1 MATPPSTLT
10 RRPRKHTPQ
19 SAKSNDGEEPS
30 SISESEEGGN
40 KDAELCGSSSVQVNE
55 EMQRMLNQL

>member
-10 RRPRKHTPQ
+10 RRPRKHNPQ
-19 SAKSNDGEEPS
+19 STKSNDGEEPTS
-30 SISESEEGGN
+30 VSESEDGGV
-40 KDAELCGSSSVQVNE
+40 KEVELCGSSTNQVNE